1 MKIFKIIITV
11 VLSSVLILQMQTAF
25 AATYFSDGVYTF
37 EKTESE
43 TAVIV
48 DCTVPDGDLTVPEKV
63 LGYPVTGIGDY
74 VWMSS
79 GVQSVILPDSV
90 TSIGAYAFAENSGLL
105 AVTVPSACES
115 IADNAFWNSPNVT
128 IRCFYGSAA
137 DTYAK
142 NHALSCEYLD
152 EALLGDADGDGYI
165 SINDVTT
172 IQRHIA
178 ELDALEGVSLLTAD
192 ADQTGSIEISDAT
205 TLQAFLAEYD
215 VTTPIGDR
223 IDLSI

>member
-1 MKIFKIIITV
+1 MALCAAAVLTV
-11 VLSSVLILQMQTAF
+11 PFSLS
-25 AATYFSDGVYTF
+25 AAAVTEFSDGIYTF
-37 EKTESE
+37 SKTENGA
-43 TAVIV
+43 AVIT
-48 DCTVPDGDLTVPEKV
+48 DCSLTENEIVVPGSV
-63 LGYPVTGIGDY
+63 LGYPVVGVGDY
-74 VWMSS
+74 AFLNNSYAESVVLPSS
-79 GVQSVILPDSV
+79 VV
-90 TSIGAYAFAENSGLL
+90 SIGAYAFAENSGLL

-115 IADNAFWNSPNVT
+115 IADNAFFNSPNVT
-128 IRCFYGSAA
+128 IRCWYGTAA
-137 DTYAK
+137 DAYAK

-165 SINDVTT
+165 NINDVTA
-172 IQRHIA
+172 IQRHLA
-178 ELDALEGVSLLTAD
+178 ELDSLEGVSLLTAD

>member
-1 MKIFKIIITV
+1 MALCAAAVLTV
-11 VLSSVLILQMQTAF
+11 PFSLS
-25 AATYFSDGVYTF
+25 AAAVTEFSDGIYTF
-37 EKTESE
+37 SKTENGA
-43 TAVIV
+43 AVIT
-48 DCTVPDGDLTVPEKV
+48 DCSLTESDIVVPGSV
-63 LGYPVTGIGDY
+63 LGYPVVGVGKYAFMSNSALESVVLPSSVVSIGD
-74 VWMSS
+74 
-79 GVQSVILPDSV
+79 
-90 TSIGAYAFAENSGLL
+90 YAFAEDRNLT
-105 AVTVPSACES
+105 TVSIPEQCES

-165 SINDVTT
+165 NINEVTT